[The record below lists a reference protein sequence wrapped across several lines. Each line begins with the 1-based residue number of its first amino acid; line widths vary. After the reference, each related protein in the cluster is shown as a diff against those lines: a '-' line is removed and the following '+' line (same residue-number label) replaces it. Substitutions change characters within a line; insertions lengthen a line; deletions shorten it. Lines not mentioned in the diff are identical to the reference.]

1 LLLSPVPVVVVLDSM
16 MPQHGGEAVVRLVA
30 EGAPELTRHVYI
42 LTSAY
47 GRSLSEDFSHLLQQ
61 LGIPLLAKPF
71 DLDVLLATIEAVA
84 VKLPVRVDASMQSV
98 QPRQQLE

>member
-1 LLLSPVPVVVVLDSM
+1 M
-16 MPQHGGEAVVRLVA
+16 MPHMNGEAVVRLVA
-30 EGAPELTRHVYI
+30 EGAHELTRHVFI
-42 LTSAY
+42 LVSAY
-47 GRSLSEDFSHLLQQ
+47 GSSLSKDFLQLLQQ
-61 LGIPLLAKPF
+61 LDIPLLAKPF